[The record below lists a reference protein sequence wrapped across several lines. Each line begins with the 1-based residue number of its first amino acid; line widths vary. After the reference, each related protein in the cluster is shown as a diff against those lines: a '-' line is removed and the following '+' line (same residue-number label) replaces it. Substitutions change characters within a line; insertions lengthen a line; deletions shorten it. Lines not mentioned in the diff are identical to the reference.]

1 VHHLNWDVIKNVMPF
16 FLEGALVT
24 LEVSVLSIV
33 IGTILGFLLCLL
45 KMSHNKIIN
54 RLAFLY
60 IWLFR
65 GLPLLIVLFLF
76 YYAAPF
82 GITLSAFAAALIAM
96 SLNATAYKAEIIR
109 SGMMA
114 VQKGQ
119 IEAAEAI
126 GMTPIQIMLRIRI
139 PQTIRLIIPPYINN
153 SVVLLK
159 ESAQISVITVPD
171 LMLNAQTQYSSTYLP
186 METLGVAAVLYLI
199 MTSALMLLQ
208 SWTEKKLK
216 VENNNK

>member
-1 VHHLNWDVIKNVMPF
+1 MNFDVIMNGLPF
-16 FLEGALVT
+16 LLKGALVT
-24 LEVSVLSIV
+24 LEISILAIV
-33 IGTILGFLLCLL
+33 FGTIVGFLLSLC
-45 KMSHNKIIN
+45 KMSHIRI
-54 RLAFLY
+54 LQVISSIY

-65 GLPLLIVLFLF
+65 GLPLLIILFLV

-82 GITLSAFAAALIAM
+82 GIKMSAFAAALFAM
-96 SLNATAYKAEIIR
+96 TLNAAAYKAEIIR
-109 SGMMA
+109 SGMLS

-126 GMTPIQIMLRIRI
+126 GMTPLQIMLRIRI
-139 PQTIRLIIPPYINN
+139 PQMVRLIIPPYINN
-153 SVVLLK
+153 SVSLLK

-186 METLGVAAVLYLI
+186 IETLGVAAVLYLL
-199 MTSALMLLQ
+199 MTSVLMLLQ

-216 VENNNK
+216 VSNNNK

>member
-1 VHHLNWDVIKNVMPF
+1 MNWDVIKNVMPF

-24 LEVSVLSIV
+24 LEVSLLAIL
-33 IGTILGFLLCLL
+33 IGTVLGFLICLL
-45 KMSHNKIIN
+45 RMSHNKILN
-54 RLAFLY
+54 SLAFLY

-82 GITLSAFAAALIAM
+82 GITLSAFAAALFAM

-126 GMTPIQIMLRIRI
+126 GMTPSQIMLRIRI

-186 METLGVAAVLYLI
+186 LETLGVAAVLYLV
-199 MTSALMLLQ
+199 MTSGLMLLQ

-216 VENNNK
+216 TQNNNK